1 MVSWDFERTQ
11 IIFVTLDCITNGIY
25 QQCCII
31 SWMQHQII
39 KAALYHQHCITLSM
53 LYHISNVALL
63 YEQWTLSLT
72 THGIND
78 AFCHQ
83 CFIIKTALHYQCWIK
98 SPTLD
103 HHQWYSTPTIL
114 HCIINAAS
122 HNAVLSM
129 LLYTHNA
136 VIECQPIFILSVLH
150 WRTPSCN
157 AKLHT
162 WIYPTT
168 NSILEWC

>member
-11 IIFVTLDCITNGIY
+11 IIFVTLNCITNGIY
-25 QQCCII
+25 QQCCMI

-39 KAALYHQHCITLSM
+39 KAALYHQHCITLSI
-53 LYHISNVALL
+53 LYHVSNAALL

-114 HCIINAAS
+114 H
-122 HNAVLSM
+122 VLSM
-129 LLYTHNA
+129 LHRIMLYCQCCFTHTMLW
-136 VIECQPIFILSVLH
+136 LSVNQSSYSQCCIEELH
-150 WRTPSCN
+150 HAMQSCIHEFIQPLTP
-157 AKLHT
+157 
-162 WIYPTT
+162 Y
-168 NSILEWC
+168 